1 MTYISHDCNI
11 FLSQCLIDKARTCH
25 DFEFYGDDHS
35 TISNI
40 FQNQL
45 STFYQLLIFTF
56 NLFPF
61 LTMSPGSSALIIL
74 FEGYYRSSTICAEWI
89 GCGTLSLRLLFS
101 KYLLG
106 HVYVFGCTYVVDI
119 ESVCMYVCVF
129 S

>member
-1 MTYISHDCNI
+1 MTATSSCRNVSYQ
-11 FLSQCLIDKARTCH
+11 LEDKARTRH

-35 TISNI
+35 TISRI
-40 FQNQL
+40 FQNLL
-45 STFYQLLIFTF
+45 STFCQLLIFSS

-61 LTMSPGSSALIIL
+61 LTMSPGSYALIIL
-74 FEGYYRSSTICAEWI
+74 FVGYYRSSTICAEWI

-129 S
+129 L